1 MREKRSEIIRSR
13 ITPAMREQLELD
25 LRQRSNVLSMS
36 DYLFELVEDRLAA
49 IRVERQKIGRTVNAI
64 FFVPGWAACGTSGHI
79 LFPGA

>member
-49 IRVERQKIGRTVNAI
+49 IRVERQKIGRRI
-64 FFVPGWAACGTSGHI
+64 GGQ
-79 LFPGA
+79 